1 MGTSITAST
10 LSVKIEEDIIFNGV
24 QQGTTNVVSFT
35 DISEFSRRSL
45 TVPTSECQI
54 VTFGDDVGAGI
65 FHDTDVRYVRI
76 TNLDD
81 TNYVTLNFE
90 GAGSTDF
97 SVRLD
102 KNRTSYVILATHDSL
117 GVDDYSDIS
126 GVTLEKLTTIKAVA
140 NSSACDVEVV
150 VASK

>member
-10 LSVKIEEDIIFNGV
+10 LNVKIEEDIIFNGV

-35 DISEFSRRSL
+35 DIAEFSRRSL

-54 VTFGDDVGAGI
+54 VSFGDDVGAGT

-76 TNLDD
+76 TNLDN

-90 GAGSTDF
+90 GGGSTDF

-102 KNRTSYVILATHDSL
+102 KDRSSYLILSKHASL
-117 GVDDYSDIS
+117 GVDDFCDIS
-126 GVTLEKLTTIKAVA
+126 GVSLEKLSTIKAVA